1 MAYIIYICKTIAEL
15 QQAHAMPTC
24 LVVNAFKTVVDATD
38 DLEFCLQDSAGG
50 WILLWMYYML
60 MAIVFTKVNGM
71 LGASLHY
78 L

>member
-1 MAYIIYICKTIAEL
+1 
-15 QQAHAMPTC
+15 MPTC
-24 LVVNAFKTVVDATD
+24 LVVNAFKTVVDATH

-50 WILLWMYYML
+50 WVMILMYYTL
-60 MAIVFTKVNGM
+60 MAIVFTKVNSM